1 MKQRVLP
8 GFFLL
13 ASLALAHLAASAPAD
28 TVKGQ
33 AHLARA
39 ISADMCARLTQ
50 ESRKQDLAELTTQ
63 EGGALMRTII
73 IGVMRTR
80 QAELEV
86 LLQQAPS
93 QQYVVSQ
100 QVSQAVYQ
108 ELQRNCPVATA
119 LLARGQRPASPAKAS
134 LPPPDPE

>member
-13 ASLALAHLAASAPAD
+13 AGLGLAHLAAASAPAD

-39 ISADMCARLTQ
+39 ISADMYARLTQ

-93 QQYVVSQ
+93 SM
-100 QVSQAVYQ
+100 S
-108 ELQRNCPVATA
+108 
-119 LLARGQRPASPAKAS
+119 LASR
-134 LPPPDPE
+134 